1 MIEEDANNVDGERKK
16 KRRKNLCRKMCV
28 CHSSFRVKA
37 VLLKS
42 SQNSQKNVEM
52 SLLIYD

>member
-28 CHSSFRVKA
+28 SFFFSCKGRVVKIEP
-37 VLLKS
+37 KFP
-42 SQNSQKNVEM
+42 KKC
-52 SLLIYD
+52 